1 MAYASFGQGIL
12 SVLDR
17 ASSMQ
22 KNADTNAYRKGVLD
36 NQNAENKRKQDLHP
50 GELKKQQWDIQ
61 TSRITAED
69 AQDKQYET
77 QKAASYVNNWASLEA
92 MGDFVTD
99 GTNGKT
105 FDFDVDGILN
115 GGKQQVIQI
124 FNADYKYNIGKGT
137 GGELIA
143 NEITDFQ
150 YVDDLNRP
158 TTLAEATGVVFTN
171 KRVDGSSEGPVTVG
185 TTADNADP
193 VERMDMET
201 FRKITTN
208 ALSDS
213 YAIGRFNRNTQFETM
228 TDLENAM
235 VRAAVQEEAQ
245 QKMNVGADPSK
256 YRQFQVQVKAADTNE
271 LDQIAEFLGMDAQTI
286 RNAATK
292 KAKSLQ
298 DTPEDT
304 AVQAEPDA
312 ALVSELD
319 SLRSTDDNGKVTFS
333 DPKRAQQILND
344 LKKQGADPEVKKLV
358 NSEGRKQQTDKAQS
372 FTEIAGEQAEAAL
385 QWAKENPVDAAL
397 MVGSG
402 LLLLNPAG
410 LAVRGGAAVLRGA
423 PKALEWIAKKALTR
437 KKPTPSAPSTP
448 KGGAVKQS
456 REEIIATQNKNRAE
470 AVFGKQPDKPVKP
483 PGRYNDLEISPT
495 KAGVISAGALA
506 YRQTAD
512 EAEQQAP
519 SEAEVETG
527 IAPTFRFNSDD
538 ALREAIMNEA
548 SDPDSEVTK
557 QFLQARGVNAS
568 NFNTEVRK
576 LPTEEQ
582 YRAIFAVA
590 KNANIPIKEQ
600 LELVNKLSNQF
611 VTGSQDV
618 NFDQMQGTAIAAQ
631 NADTSGRAEDRQE
644 RERVDGNNKDARTAA
659 EKRKDAMNKSQT
671 SLKDIR
677 DFYTNPE
684 GGYTLDNQQIALN
697 ATSLLWGQAANATSE
712 GEYRAYQNAA
722 MEAIMIDMQAVNEQG
737 GAPFFNFGDRWDD
750 FFNKNAKMRA
760 GVVPAQR
767 LLRAEIKD
775 GKVTGIY
782 FRDPATTSKR
792 LDFGGSIS
800 NLRRRYDAGIV
811 EQIVNLAYK
820 NTADEQQLQ
829 SEKNKGK

>member
-1 MAYASFGQGIL
+1 
-12 SVLDR
+12 
-17 ASSMQ
+17 MQ
-22 KNADTNAYRKGVLD
+22 KNADYNSYREGSLKL
-36 NQNAENKRKQDLHP
+36 AEEENKRQQELHA
-50 GELKKQQWDIQ
+50 GKLKKQQLDIQ
-61 TSRITAED
+61 TAEITNQD
-69 AQDKQYET
+69 SQDKQYES
-77 QKAASYVNNWASLEA
+77 QKAASYVTAWGRLEG

-105 FDFDVDGILN
+105 FDFNIDGILDD
-115 GGKQQVIQI
+115 GKQQVIQI

-158 TTLAEATGVVFTN
+158 TTRAEATGVVFTN

-193 VERMDMET
+193 IERMDMET

-208 ALSDS
+208 AMSDS
-213 YAIGRFNRNTQFETM
+213 YAIGRFNRNTQYEDM

-235 VRAAVQEEAQ
+235 VRVAVQEEAQ

-271 LDQIAEFLGMDAQTI
+271 LDQIAEFLKLDAQAI
-286 RNAATK
+286 RNAATE

-298 DTPEDT
+298 DTPKDT

-333 DPKRAQQILND
+333 DPKRAQKILND

-358 NSEGRKQQTDKAQS
+358 NSEGRKQQTDKAEG
-372 FTEIAGEQAEAAL
+372 FVEVAGEKAEAAL

-402 LLLLNPAG
+402 LLLLNPTG

-437 KKPTPSAPSTP
+437 KKPAPSAP
-448 KGGAVKQS
+448 KGGAAKQS
-456 REEIIATQNKNRAE
+456 REQVIATQNQRRADEAFQRRDYSDYDTRWVNRTS
-470 AVFGKQPDKPVKP
+470 KPEVRTSSP
-483 PGRYNDLEISPT
+483 LPGGGAAPRGRYDDLEISPT

-557 QFLQARGVNAS
+557 QFLQSRGINAS

-590 KNANIPIKEQ
+590 KNANLEVKEQ
-600 LELVNKLSNQF
+600 LALVEKMSNQF

-618 NFDQMQGTAIAAQ
+618 NFDQMQKTAISAENAYINAQ
-631 NADTSGRAEDRQE
+631 AEVRQQE
-644 RERVDGNNKDARTAA
+644 EFEFEQSKDARPDRATLDSVVDDL
-659 EKRKDAMNKSQT
+659 EK
-671 SLKDIR
+671 IR
-677 DFYTNPE
+677 NLYTDPD
-684 GGYTLDNQQIALN
+684 GGYTLDKRQDAI
-697 ATSLLWGQAANATSE
+697 
-712 GEYRAYQNAA
+712 NAA
-722 MEAIMIDMQAVNEQG
+722 STLFAKGRNAPNRRERLAYEHAGLEAVLTDMMVGKEQG
-737 GAPFFNFGDRWDD
+737 SASFFNFGDRWEDW
-750 FFNKNAKMRA
+750 FNKNAKVRA
-760 GVVPAQR
+760 GVNPAARQ
-767 LLRAEIKD
+767 LRAEVKD

-800 NLRRRYDAGIV
+800 NLRRSYSSEIV
-811 EQIVNLAYK
+811 ESIINIAAQ
-820 NTADEQQLQ
+820 NTAIEQRVQA
-829 SEKNKGK
+829 EKNKGK

>member
-22 KNADTNAYRKGVLD
+22 KNADNNSYRQGMLKL
-36 NQNAENKRKQDLHP
+36 AEDENDRQEALHL
-50 GELKKQQWDIQ
+50 GELKKQQLDIQ
-61 TSRITAED
+61 TAEITNQD
-69 AQDKQYET
+69 SQDKQYEN
-77 QKAASYVNNWASLEA
+77 QKAASYVTAWGRIEG

-99 GTNGKT
+99 GTEGRT
-105 FDFDVDGILN
+105 FDFNIDGILDD
-115 GGKQQVIQI
+115 GKQQVIQI

-158 TTLAEATGVVFTN
+158 TTRAEATGVVFTN

-193 VERMDMET
+193 IERMDMET

-213 YAIGRFNRNTQFETM
+213 YAVGRFNRNTQYEDM

-235 VRAAVQEEAQ
+235 VRAAVQETAH
-245 QKMNVGADPSK
+245 QKMDVGADPSK

-271 LDQIAEFLGMDAQTI
+271 LDEIAEFLGMDSQGI
-286 RNAATK
+286 RNAATE

-298 DTPEDT
+298 DTPKDT

-333 DPKRAQQILND
+333 DPKRAQKILND

-358 NSEGRKQQTDKAQS
+358 NSEGRKQQTDKAEG
-372 FTEIAGEQAEAAL
+372 FVEVAGEKAEAAL
-385 QWAKENPVDAAL
+385 QWAKENPVDLAL
-397 MVGSG
+397 LVGSG
-402 LLLLNPAG
+402 LLLFTPGG
-410 LAVRGGAAVLRGA
+410 LVATGGRAVLRGA

-437 KKPTPSAPSTP
+437 KKPTPSAP
-448 KGGAVKQS
+448 KGGAAKQS
-456 REEIIATQNKNRAE
+456 REEIIATQNKRRAE
-470 AVFGKQPDKPVKP
+470 EVFGKQPEKPAKP
-483 PGRYNDLEISPT
+483 PGRYDDLEISPT
-495 KAGVISAGALA
+495 KVGAISAGAFA

-557 QFLQARGVNAS
+557 QFLQSRGINAR

-618 NFDQMQGTAIAAQ
+618 NFDQMQDTAIAAE
-631 NADTSGRAEDRQE
+631 NAYINAQAEVRQQEEFEFNKFKDQRPDRVTLDSVADDLE
-644 RERVDGNNKDARTAA
+644 N
-659 EKRKDAMNKSQT
+659 
-671 SLKDIR
+671 IR
-677 DFYTNPE
+677 NLYTNPG
-684 GGYTLDNQQIALN
+684 GGYTLDKRQDAI
-697 ATSLLWGQAANATSE
+697 
-712 GEYRAYQNAA
+712 NAA
-722 MEAIMIDMQAVNEQG
+722 STLFAKGRNAPNQRERLAYEHAGLEAVLTDMMVGKEQG
-737 GAPFFNFGDRWDD
+737 SASFFNFGDRWEDW
-750 FFNKNAKMRA
+750 FNKNAKVRA
-760 GVVPAQR
+760 GVNPAARQ
-767 LLRAEIKD
+767 LRAEVKD

-800 NLRRRYDAGIV
+800 NLRRSYSSEIV
-811 EQIVNLAYK
+811 ESIINIAAQ
-820 NTADEQQLQ
+820 NTAIEQRVQA
-829 SEKNKGK
+829 EKNKGK

>member
-22 KNADTNAYRKGVLD
+22 KNADYNSYREGSLKL
-36 NQNAENKRKQDLHP
+36 AEEENKRQQELHA
-50 GELKKQQWDIQ
+50 GKLKKQQLDIQ
-61 TSRITAED
+61 TAEITNQGS
-69 AQDKQYET
+69 QDKQYET
-77 QKAASYVNNWASLEA
+77 QKAASYVTAWGRIEG

-99 GTNGKT
+99 GTEGRT
-105 FDFDVDGILN
+105 FDFNIDGILDD
-115 GGKQQVIQI
+115 GKQQVIQI

-158 TTLAEATGVVFTN
+158 TTRAEATGVVFTN

-193 VERMDMET
+193 IERMDMET

-213 YAIGRFNRNTQFETM
+213 YAVGRFNLNTQYEDM

-235 VRAAVQEEAQ
+235 VRAAVQETAH
-245 QKMNVGADPSK
+245 QKMDVGADPSK

-271 LDQIAEFLGMDAQTI
+271 LDEIAEFLGMDSQGI
-286 RNAATK
+286 RNAATE

-298 DTPEDT
+298 DTPKDT

-333 DPKRAQQILND
+333 DPKRAQKILND

-358 NSEGRKQQTDKAQS
+358 NSEGRKQQTDKAEG
-372 FTEIAGEQAEAAL
+372 FVEVAGEKAEAAL

-437 KKPTPSAPSTP
+437 KKPTPSATSAP
-448 KGGAVKQS
+448 KGGAAKQS
-456 REEIIATQNKNRAE
+456 REEVIATQNKRRAE
-470 AVFGKQPDKPVKP
+470 EVFGKQPEKPAKP
-483 PGRYNDLEISPT
+483 PGRYDDLEISPT
-495 KAGVISAGALA
+495 KVGAISAGAFA

-557 QFLQARGVNAS
+557 QFLQSRGINAR

-618 NFDQMQGTAIAAQ
+618 NFDQMQKTAISAENAYINAQ
-631 NADTSGRAEDRQE
+631 AEVRQQEEFEFNKFKDQRPDRATLDSVAGDLE
-644 RERVDGNNKDARTAA
+644 N
-659 EKRKDAMNKSQT
+659 
-671 SLKDIR
+671 IR
-677 DFYTNPE
+677 NLYTNPD
-684 GGYTLDNQQIALN
+684 GGYTLDKQQDAI
-697 ATSLLWGQAANATSE
+697 
-712 GEYRAYQNAA
+712 NAA
-722 MEAIMIDMQAVNEQG
+722 STLFAKGRNAPNQRERLAYEHAGLEAVLTDIMVGKEQG
-737 GAPFFNFGDRWDD
+737 SASFFNFGDRWEDW
-750 FFNKNAKMRA
+750 FNKNAKVRA
-760 GVVPAQR
+760 GVNPAARQ
-767 LLRAEIKD
+767 LRAEVKD

-800 NLRRRYDAGIV
+800 NLRRSYSSEIV
-811 EQIVNLAYK
+811 ESIINIAAQ
-820 NTADEQQLQ
+820 NTAIEQRVQA
-829 SEKNKGK
+829 EKNKGK

>member
-1 MAYASFGQGIL
+1 MAYADFGSGFL
-12 SVLDR
+12 SVLDK

-22 KNADTNAYRKGVLD
+22 KNADYDSYRKGSLKL
-36 NQNAENKRKQDLHP
+36 AEEENKRQQELQAGKLEKQ
-50 GELKKQQWDIQ
+50 KYDIQ
-61 TSRITAED
+61 TSKITAED
-69 AQDKQYET
+69 AQGKHYEN
-77 QKAASYVNNWASLEA
+77 QKAASYVGAWGRLES
-92 MGDFVTD
+92 MNDFVTD

-105 FDFDVDGILN
+105 FDFDIDGILDD
-115 GGKQQVIQI
+115 GKQQVIQI

-158 TTLAEATGVVFTN
+158 TTRAEATGVVFTN

-193 VERMDMET
+193 IERMDMET

-213 YAIGRFNRNTQFETM
+213 YAIGRFNVNTQYEKM

-271 LDQIAEFLGMDAQTI
+271 LDQLAGFLKLDAQAI
-286 RNAATK
+286 RNAATE

-298 DTPEDT
+298 DTPKDT
-304 AVQAEPDA
+304 AVQTEPDA

-333 DPKRAQQILND
+333 DPKRAQKILND

-372 FTEIAGEQAEAAL
+372 YTEIAGEQAEAAL

-437 KKPTPSAPSTP
+437 KKPTPSAP

-456 REEIIATQNKNRAE
+456 REEIIATQNKRRAE
-470 AVFGKQPDKPVKP
+470 EVFGKQPEKPAKP
-483 PGRYNDLEISPT
+483 PGRYDDLEISPT

-538 ALREAIMNEA
+538 ALRDAIMNEA

-557 QFLQARGVNAS
+557 QFLQSRGINAS

-590 KNANIPIKEQ
+590 KNANLDVKEQ
-600 LELVNKLSNQF
+600 LALVEKMSNQF

-618 NFDQMQGTAIAAQ
+618 NFDQMQSTAISAE
-631 NADTSGRAEDRQE
+631 NSYTSRLSEIRQQSE
-644 RERVDGNNKDARTAA
+644 FEFEKFKDARPDRSTLDSVADDL
-659 EKRKDAMNKSQT
+659 ETIRNKYS
-671 SLKDIR
+671 DP
-677 DFYTNPE
+677 D
-684 GGYTLDNQQIALN
+684 GGYTLDKRQDALN
-697 ATSLLWGQAANATSE
+697 AASTLFAKGRNAPNQRE
-712 GEYRAYQNAA
+712 RLAYEHAGL
-722 MEAIMIDMQAVNEQG
+722 EAVLTDMMVANEQG
-737 GAPFFNFGDRWDD
+737 SASFFNFDDRWEDW
-750 FFNKNAKMRA
+750 FNKNAKVRA
-760 GVVPAQR
+760 GVNPAARQ
-767 LLRAEIKD
+767 LRAEVKD

-800 NLRRRYDAGIV
+800 NLRRSYSSEIV
-811 EQIVNLAYK
+811 ESIINIAAQ
-820 NTADEQQLQ
+820 NTAIEQRVQA
-829 SEKNKGK
+829 EKNKGK

>member
-22 KNADTNAYRKGVLD
+22 KNADNNSYRQGMLKLAEDENARQEELQAGK
-36 NQNAENKRKQDLHP
+36 
-50 GELKKQQWDIQ
+50 LKKQQSDIQ
-61 TSRITAED
+61 TSRITAEN
-69 AQDKQYET
+69 AQYEQYET
-77 QKAASYVNNWASLEA
+77 QKAASYVNSWARLES
-92 MGDFVTD
+92 MGDYVED
-99 GTNGKT
+99 GTNGNT
-105 FDFDVDGILN
+105 FDFNIDGILDD
-115 GGKQQVIQI
+115 GKQQVIQI

-158 TTLAEATGVVFTN
+158 TTRAEATGVVFTN

-193 VERMDMET
+193 IERMDMET

-213 YAIGRFNRNTQFETM
+213 YAVGRFNLNTQYEDM

-235 VRAAVQEEAQ
+235 VRAAVQETAH
-245 QKMNVGADPSK
+245 QKMDVGADPSK

-271 LDQIAEFLGMDAQTI
+271 LDEIAEFLGMDSQGI
-286 RNAATK
+286 RNAATE

-298 DTPEDT
+298 DTPKDT

-333 DPKRAQQILND
+333 DPKRAQKILND

-358 NSEGRKQQTDKAQS
+358 NSEGRKQQTDKAEG
-372 FTEIAGEQAEAAL
+372 FVEVAGEKAEAAL

-437 KKPTPSAPSTP
+437 KKPTPSAP
-448 KGGAVKQS
+448 KGGAAKQS
-456 REEIIATQNKNRAE
+456 REEIIATQNKRRAE
-470 AVFGKQPDKPVKP
+470 EVFGKQPEKPAKP
-483 PGRYNDLEISPT
+483 PGRFDGLELSPT

-506 YRQTAD
+506 YRQTAED
-512 EAEQQAP
+512 AEQRAP

-557 QFLQARGVNAS
+557 QFLQSRGINAR

-618 NFDQMQGTAIAAQ
+618 NFDQMQKTAISAENAYINAQ
-631 NADTSGRAEDRQE
+631 AEVRQQEEFEFNKFKDQRPDRATLDSVADDLE
-644 RERVDGNNKDARTAA
+644 N
-659 EKRKDAMNKSQT
+659 
-671 SLKDIR
+671 IR
-677 DFYTNPE
+677 NLYTNPD
-684 GGYTLDNQQIALN
+684 GGYTLDKQQDAI
-697 ATSLLWGQAANATSE
+697 
-712 GEYRAYQNAA
+712 NAA
-722 MEAIMIDMQAVNEQG
+722 STLFAKGRNAPNQRERLAYEHAGLEAVLTDMMVGKEQG
-737 GAPFFNFGDRWDD
+737 SASFFNFGDRWEDW
-750 FFNKNAKMRA
+750 FNKNAKVRA
-760 GVVPAQR
+760 GVNPAARQ
-767 LLRAEIKD
+767 LRAEVKD

-800 NLRRRYDAGIV
+800 NLRRSYSSEIV
-811 EQIVNLAYK
+811 ESIINIAAQ
-820 NTADEQQLQ
+820 NTAIEQRVQA
-829 SEKNKGK
+829 EKNKGK

>member
-36 NQNAENKRKQDLHP
+36 NQNAENKRKQELHP
-50 GELKKQQWDIQ
+50 GELKKQESDILK
-61 TSRITAED
+61 SRTEAEA
-69 AQDKQYET
+69 AQDKQYES
-77 QKAASYVNNWASLEA
+77 QKAASYVGAWGRLES
-92 MGDFVTD
+92 MDDYVTD

-201 FRKITTN
+201 FRKITAN

-235 VRAAVQEEAQ
+235 VRSAVQEEAQ
-245 QKMNVGADPSK
+245 QKMDVGADPSK

-470 AVFGKQPDKPVKP
+470 AVFGKQPEKPVKP

-618 NFDQMQGTAIAAQ
+618 NFDQMESTAISAE
-631 NADTSGRAEDRQE
+631 NAYTSRRAEIRQQSE
-644 RERVDGNNKDARTAA
+644 FEFEKFKDARPDRATLDSVVDDL
-659 EKRKDAMNKSQT
+659 ET
-671 SLKDIR
+671 IR
-677 DFYTNPE
+677 NLYTNPD
-684 GGYTLDNQQIALN
+684 GGYTLDKRQDAI
-697 ATSLLWGQAANATSE
+697 
-712 GEYRAYQNAA
+712 NAA
-722 MEAIMIDMQAVNEQG
+722 STLFAKGRNAPNQRERLAYEHAGLEAVLTDMMVANEQG
-737 GAPFFNFGDRWDD
+737 SASFFNFGDRWEDW
-750 FFNKNAKMRA
+750 FNKNAKVRA
-760 GVVPAQR
+760 GVNPAARQ
-767 LLRAEIKD
+767 LRAEVKD

-800 NLRRRYDAGIV
+800 NLRRSYSSEIV
-811 EQIVNLAYK
+811 ESIINIAAQ
-820 NTADEQQLQ
+820 NTAIEQRVQA
-829 SEKNKGK
+829 EKNKGK

>member
-1 MAYASFGQGIL
+1 MAYADFGSGFL

-17 ASSMQ
+17 ASKMQ
-22 KNADTNAYRKGVLD
+22 KNSDYNDYRQGMLELSKKED
-36 NQNAENKRKQDLHP
+36 KRAEELHA
-50 GELKKQQWDIQ
+50 GALKKQQLDIQ
-61 TSRITAED
+61 ASEITNQT

-77 QKAASYVNNWASLEA
+77 QKAASYVTSWGRLESL
-92 MGDFVTD
+92 GDYVTNGTD
-99 GTNGKT
+99 GRT
-105 FDFDVDGILN
+105 FDFNVDGILN
-115 GGKQQVIQI
+115 DGKQQVIQI
-124 FNADYKYNIGKGT
+124 FNADYKYNIGKGS

-150 YVDDLNRP
+150 YVDDQNRP
-158 TTLAEATGVVFTN
+158 TTLAEATGVVFIN

-193 VERMDMET
+193 IERMDMET

-213 YAIGRFNRNTQFETM
+213 YAIGRLNSNTQYEKL
-228 TDLENAM
+228 TDVEDAM
-235 VRAAVQEEAQ
+235 VRVAAQETAQ
-245 QKMNVGADPSK
+245 QKMDVGADPRL
-256 YRQFQVQVKAADTNE
+256 YRQFQVQIKAADSNE
-271 LDQIAEFLGMDAQTI
+271 LDQIAEFLGMDAQGI
-286 RNAATK
+286 RDAAAE

-298 DTPEDT
+298 DTPKDT
-304 AVQAEPDA
+304 VVQAEPDA

-319 SLRSTDDNGKVTFS
+319 SLRSTDENGKVTFS
-333 DPKRAQQILND
+333 DPKRAQKILND

-372 FTEIAGEQAEAAL
+372 YTEIAGEKAEAAF

-410 LAVRGGAAVLRGA
+410 LVVRGGASVLRGA
-423 PKALEWIAKKALTR
+423 PKALEWIMKKAITR
-437 KKPTPSAPSTP
+437 KKPTPSTP
-448 KGGAVKQS
+448 RGAAAKQS
-456 REEIIATQNKNRAE
+456 REEIIATQNKRRAE
-470 AVFGKQPDKPVKP
+470 EVFGKQPEKP
-483 PGRYNDLEISPT
+483 PGRYDGLEISKT
-495 KAGVISAGALA
+495 KVGTIGAGVTA
-506 YRQTAD
+506 YRLSDD
-512 EAEQQAP
+512 EEAQQGP

-527 IAPTFRFNSDD
+527 VAPTFRFNSDD

-548 SDPDSEVTK
+548 SDPDSEITK
-557 QFLQARGVNAS
+557 QFLQSKGIGAN
-568 NFNTEVRK
+568 NFSQIRR

-600 LELVNKLSNQF
+600 LELVNKLTNQF

-618 NFDQMQGTAIAAQ
+618 NFDQMQDTSIAAQ
-631 NADTSGRAEDRQE
+631 NADTNERAEDRQE
-644 RERVDGNNKDARTAA
+644 RERVDGNLKDNRTAA
-659 EKRKDAMNKSQT
+659 NKLRDVKNESQI
-671 SLKDIR
+671 SLRDIR
-677 DFYTNPE
+677 DLYTNPE
-684 GGYTLDNQQIALN
+684 GGYTLDNQQKALN
-697 ATSLLWGQAANATSE
+697 ATSLLWGKAANATSE
-712 GEYRAYQNAA
+712 SERRAYQNAA
-722 MEAIMIDMQAVNEQG
+722 MEAIMTDMQAVNEQS
-737 GAPFFNFGDRWDD
+737 GASFFNFGDRWDD

-775 GKVTGIY
+775 GEVVGVY

-820 NTADEQQLQ
+820 NTANEQQLQ
-829 SEKNKGK
+829 AEQNKGK

>member
-1 MAYASFGQGIL
+1 MAYADFGSGFL
-12 SVLDR
+12 SVLDK

-22 KNADTNAYRKGVLD
+22 KNADYNSYRKGSLKL
-36 NQNAENKRKQDLHP
+36 AEEENKRQQELQAGKLEKQKL
-50 GELKKQQWDIQ
+50 DIQ

-69 AQDKQYET
+69 AQDKQYEN
-77 QKAASYVNNWASLEA
+77 QKASSYVGAWADLES
-92 MGDFVTD
+92 MNDFVTD
-99 GTNGKT
+99 GTEGKT
-105 FDFDVDGILN
+105 FDFDIDGILDD
-115 GGKQQVIQI
+115 GKQQVIQI

-158 TTLAEATGVVFTN
+158 TTRADATGVVFTN

-193 VERMDMET
+193 IERMDMET

-213 YAIGRFNRNTQFETM
+213 YAIGRFNVNTQYEKM

-235 VRAAVQEEAQ
+235 VRVAVQEEAQ

-271 LDQIAEFLGMDAQTI
+271 LDQLAGFLKLDAQAI
-286 RNAATK
+286 RNAATE

-298 DTPEDT
+298 DTPKDT
-304 AVQAEPDA
+304 AVQTEPDA

-437 KKPTPSAPSTP
+437 KKSTPSAPSTP

-456 REEIIATQNKNRAE
+456 REEIIATQNKRRAE
-470 AVFGKQPDKPVKP
+470 EVFGKPPEKPAKP
-483 PGRYNDLEISPT
+483 PGRYDDLEISPT

-538 ALREAIMNEA
+538 ALRDAIMNEA

-557 QFLQARGVNAS
+557 QFLQSRGINAS

-618 NFDQMQGTAIAAQ
+618 NFDQMQDTAIAAQ
-631 NADTSGRAEDRQE
+631 NAYTSERAEDRQE
-644 RERVDGNNKDARTAA
+644 RQRVDGNIKDNRTAA
-659 EKRKDAMNKSQT
+659 DKRKDAMNESQT

-684 GGYTLDNQQIALN
+684 GGYTLDNQQKALN
-697 ATSLLWGQAANATSE
+697 ATSLLWGKAANATSE

-722 MEAIMIDMQAVNEQG
+722 MEAIMTDMQAVNEQG
-737 GAPFFNFGDRWDD
+737 GADFFNFGDRWDD

>member
-22 KNADTNAYRKGVLD
+22 KNADNNSYRQGMLKLAEDENARQEELQAGK
-36 NQNAENKRKQDLHP
+36 
-50 GELKKQQWDIQ
+50 LKKQQLDIQ
-61 TSRITAED
+61 TAEITNQD
-69 AQDKQYET
+69 SQDKQYET
-77 QKAASYVNNWASLEA
+77 QKAASYVNNWARLES
-92 MGDFVTD
+92 MGDYVED
-99 GTNGKT
+99 GTNGNT
-105 FDFDVDGILN
+105 FDFNIDGILDD
-115 GGKQQVIQI
+115 GKQQVIQI

-158 TTLAEATGVVFTN
+158 TTRAEATGVVFTN

-193 VERMDMET
+193 IERMDMET

-213 YAIGRFNRNTQFETM
+213 YAVGRFNLNTQYEDM

-235 VRAAVQEEAQ
+235 VRAAVQETAH
-245 QKMNVGADPSK
+245 QKMDVGADPSK

-271 LDQIAEFLGMDAQTI
+271 LDEIAEFLGMDSQGI
-286 RNAATK
+286 RNAATE

-298 DTPEDT
+298 DTPKDT

-333 DPKRAQQILND
+333 DPKRAQKILND

-358 NSEGRKQQTDKAQS
+358 NSEGRKQQTDKAEG
-372 FTEIAGEQAEAAL
+372 FVEVAGEKAEAAL

-437 KKPTPSAPSTP
+437 KKPTPSAP
-448 KGGAVKQS
+448 KGGAAKQS
-456 REEIIATQNKNRAE
+456 REEIIATQNKRRAE
-470 AVFGKQPDKPVKP
+470 EVFGKQPEKPAKP
-483 PGRYNDLEISPT
+483 PGRFDGLELSPT

-506 YRQTAD
+506 YRQTAED
-512 EAEQQAP
+512 AEQRAP

-557 QFLQARGVNAS
+557 QFLQSRGINAR

-618 NFDQMQGTAIAAQ
+618 NFDQMQKTAISAENAYINAQ
-631 NADTSGRAEDRQE
+631 AEVRQQEEFEFNKFKDQRPDRATLDSVADDLE
-644 RERVDGNNKDARTAA
+644 N
-659 EKRKDAMNKSQT
+659 
-671 SLKDIR
+671 IR
-677 DFYTNPE
+677 NLYTNPD
-684 GGYTLDNQQIALN
+684 GGYTLDKQQDAI
-697 ATSLLWGQAANATSE
+697 
-712 GEYRAYQNAA
+712 NAA
-722 MEAIMIDMQAVNEQG
+722 STLFAKGRNAPNQRERLAYEHAGLEAVLTDMMVGKEQG
-737 GAPFFNFGDRWDD
+737 SASFFNFGDRWEDW
-750 FFNKNAKMRA
+750 FNKNAKVRA
-760 GVVPAQR
+760 GVNPAARQ
-767 LLRAEIKD
+767 LRAEVKD

-800 NLRRRYDAGIV
+800 NLRRSYGSEIV
-811 EQIVNLAYK
+811 ESIINIAAQ
-820 NTADEQQLQ
+820 NTAIEQRVQA
-829 SEKNKGK
+829 EKNKGK

>member
-22 KNADTNAYRKGVLD
+22 KNADNNSYRQGMLKLAEDENARQEELQAGK
-36 NQNAENKRKQDLHP
+36 
-50 GELKKQQWDIQ
+50 LKKQQLDIQ
-61 TSRITAED
+61 TAEITNQD
-69 AQDKQYET
+69 SQDKQYET
-77 QKAASYVNNWASLEA
+77 QKAASYVNSWARLES
-92 MGDFVTD
+92 MGDYVED
-99 GTNGKT
+99 GTNGNT
-105 FDFDVDGILN
+105 FDFNIDGILDD
-115 GGKQQVIQI
+115 GKQQVIQI

-158 TTLAEATGVVFTN
+158 TTRAEATGVVFTN

-193 VERMDMET
+193 IERMDMET

-213 YAIGRFNRNTQFETM
+213 YAVGRFNLNTQYEDM

-235 VRAAVQEEAQ
+235 VRAAVQETAH
-245 QKMNVGADPSK
+245 QKMDVGADPSK

-271 LDQIAEFLGMDAQTI
+271 LDEIAEFLGMDSQGI
-286 RNAATK
+286 RNAATE

-298 DTPEDT
+298 DTPKDT

-333 DPKRAQQILND
+333 DPKRAQKILND

-358 NSEGRKQQTDKAQS
+358 NSEGRKQQTDKAEG
-372 FTEIAGEQAEAAL
+372 FVEVAGEKAEAAL

-437 KKPTPSAPSTP
+437 KKPTPSAP
-448 KGGAVKQS
+448 KGGAAKQS
-456 REEIIATQNKNRAE
+456 REEIIATQNKRRAE
-470 AVFGKQPDKPVKP
+470 EVFGKQPEKPAKP
-483 PGRYNDLEISPT
+483 PGRFDGLELSPT

-506 YRQTAD
+506 YRQTAED
-512 EAEQQAP
+512 AEQRAP

-557 QFLQARGVNAS
+557 QFLQSRGINAR

-618 NFDQMQGTAIAAQ
+618 NFDQMQKTAISAENAYINAQ
-631 NADTSGRAEDRQE
+631 AEVRQQEEFEFNKFKDQRPDRATLDSVADDLE
-644 RERVDGNNKDARTAA
+644 N
-659 EKRKDAMNKSQT
+659 
-671 SLKDIR
+671 IR
-677 DFYTNPE
+677 NLYTNPD
-684 GGYTLDNQQIALN
+684 GGYTLDKQQDAI
-697 ATSLLWGQAANATSE
+697 
-712 GEYRAYQNAA
+712 NAA
-722 MEAIMIDMQAVNEQG
+722 STLFAKGRNAPNQRERLAYEHAGLEAVLTDMMVGKEQG
-737 GAPFFNFGDRWDD
+737 SASFFNFGDRWEDW
-750 FFNKNAKMRA
+750 FNKNAKVRA
-760 GVVPAQR
+760 GVNPAARQ
-767 LLRAEIKD
+767 LRAEVKD

-800 NLRRRYDAGIV
+800 NLRRSYGSEIV
-811 EQIVNLAYK
+811 ESIINIAAQ
-820 NTADEQQLQ
+820 NTAIEQRVQ

>member
-22 KNADTNAYRKGVLD
+22 KNADYNSYRQGSLKLAEDENARQEELQAGK
-36 NQNAENKRKQDLHP
+36 
-50 GELKKQQWDIQ
+50 LKKQQLDIQ
-61 TSRITAED
+61 TAEITNQD
-69 AQDKQYET
+69 SQDKQYET
-77 QKAASYVNNWASLEA
+77 QKAASYVNNWARLES
-92 MGDFVTD
+92 MGDYVED
-99 GTNGKT
+99 GTNGNT
-105 FDFDVDGILN
+105 FDFNIDGILDD
-115 GGKQQVIQI
+115 GKQQVIQI

-158 TTLAEATGVVFTN
+158 TTRAEATGVVFTN

-193 VERMDMET
+193 IERMDMET

-213 YAIGRFNRNTQFETM
+213 YAVGRFNRNTQYEDM

-235 VRAAVQEEAQ
+235 VRAAVQETAH
-245 QKMNVGADPSK
+245 QKMDVGADPSK

-271 LDQIAEFLGMDAQTI
+271 LDEIAEFLGMDSQGI
-286 RNAATK
+286 RNAATE

-298 DTPEDT
+298 DTPKDT

-333 DPKRAQQILND
+333 DPKRAQKILND

-358 NSEGRKQQTDKAQS
+358 NSEGRKQQTDKA
-372 FTEIAGEQAEAAL
+372 EGLVEVAGEKAEAAL

-410 LAVRGGAAVLRGA
+410 LVVRGGVAVLRGA

-437 KKPTPSAPSTP
+437 KKPTPSAP
-448 KGGAVKQS
+448 KGGAAKQS
-456 REEIIATQNKNRAE
+456 REEIIATQNKRRAE
-470 AVFGKQPDKPVKP
+470 EVFGKQPEKPAKT
-483 PGRYNDLEISPT
+483 PGRFDGLELSPT

-506 YRQTAD
+506 YRQTAED
-512 EAEQQAP
+512 AEQQAP

-557 QFLQARGVNAS
+557 QFLQSRGINAR

-618 NFDQMQGTAIAAQ
+618 NFDQMQDTAIAAQ
-631 NADTSGRAEDRQE
+631 NAYTNERAEDRQE
-644 RERVDGNNKDARTAA
+644 RERVDGNIKDNRTAA
-659 EKRKDAMNKSQT
+659 DKRKDAMNESQT

-684 GGYTLDNQQIALN
+684 GGYTLDNQQRALN
-697 ATSLLWGQAANATSE
+697 ATSLLWGKAANATSE

-722 MEAIMIDMQAVNEQG
+722 MEAIMTDMQAVNEQG

-829 SEKNKGK
+829 AEKNKGK

>member
-36 NQNAENKRKQDLHP
+36 NQNAENKRKQELHP
-50 GELKKQQWDIQ
+50 GALEKQQLDIQ

-69 AQDKQYET
+69 AQDKQYEG
-77 QKAASYVNNWASLEA
+77 QKAASYVTAWGRLES
-92 MGDFVTD
+92 MDDYVTD

-105 FDFDVDGILN
+105 FDFNVDGILN
-115 GGKQQVIQI
+115 DGKQQVIQI

>member
-22 KNADTNAYRKGVLD
+22 KNADYNSYREGSLKL
-36 NQNAENKRKQDLHP
+36 AEEENKRQQELQAGK
-50 GELKKQQWDIQ
+50 LKKQQLDIQ
-61 TSRITAED
+61 TAEITNQGS
-69 AQDKQYET
+69 QDKQYES
-77 QKAASYVNNWASLEA
+77 QKAASYVTAWGRIEG

-99 GTNGKT
+99 GTEGRT
-105 FDFDVDGILN
+105 FDFNIDGILDD
-115 GGKQQVIQI
+115 GKQQVIQI

-158 TTLAEATGVVFTN
+158 TTRAEATGVVFTN

-193 VERMDMET
+193 IERMDMET

-213 YAIGRFNRNTQFETM
+213 YAVGRFNLNTQYEDM

-235 VRAAVQEEAQ
+235 VRAAVQETAH
-245 QKMNVGADPSK
+245 QKMDVGADPSK

-271 LDQIAEFLGMDAQTI
+271 LDEIAEFLGMDSQGI
-286 RNAATK
+286 RNAATE

-298 DTPEDT
+298 DTPKDT

-333 DPKRAQQILND
+333 DPKRAQKILND

-358 NSEGRKQQTDKAQS
+358 NSEGRKQQTDKAEG
-372 FTEIAGEQAEAAL
+372 FVEVAGEKAEAAL

-437 KKPTPSAPSTP
+437 KKPTPSAP
-448 KGGAVKQS
+448 KGGAAKQS
-456 REEIIATQNKNRAE
+456 REEIIATQNKRRAE
-470 AVFGKQPDKPVKP
+470 EVFGKQPEKPAKP
-483 PGRYNDLEISPT
+483 PGRFDGLELSPT

-506 YRQTAD
+506 YRQTAED
-512 EAEQQAP
+512 AEQQAP

-557 QFLQARGVNAS
+557 QFLQSRGINAR

-618 NFDQMQGTAIAAQ
+618 NFDQMQKTAISAENAYINAQ
-631 NADTSGRAEDRQE
+631 AEVRQQEEFEFNKFKDQRPDRVTLDSVADDLE
-644 RERVDGNNKDARTAA
+644 N
-659 EKRKDAMNKSQT
+659 
-671 SLKDIR
+671 IR
-677 DFYTNPE
+677 NLYTNPD
-684 GGYTLDNQQIALN
+684 GGYTLDKRQDAI
-697 ATSLLWGQAANATSE
+697 
-712 GEYRAYQNAA
+712 NAA
-722 MEAIMIDMQAVNEQG
+722 STLFAKGRNAPNQRERLAYEHAGLEAVLTDMMVGKEQG
-737 GAPFFNFGDRWDD
+737 SASFFNFGDRWEDW
-750 FFNKNAKMRA
+750 FNKNAKVRA
-760 GVVPAQR
+760 GVNPAARQ
-767 LLRAEIKD
+767 LRAEVKD

-800 NLRRRYDAGIV
+800 NLRRSYSSEIV
-811 EQIVNLAYK
+811 ESIINIAAQ
-820 NTADEQQLQ
+820 NTAIEQRVQA
-829 SEKNKGK
+829 EKNKGK

>member
-1 MAYASFGQGIL
+1 
-12 SVLDR
+12 
-17 ASSMQ
+17 
-22 KNADTNAYRKGVLD
+22 
-36 NQNAENKRKQDLHP
+36 
-50 GELKKQQWDIQ
+50 
-61 TSRITAED
+61 
-69 AQDKQYET
+69 
-77 QKAASYVNNWASLEA
+77 
-92 MGDFVTD
+92 
-99 GTNGKT
+99 
-105 FDFDVDGILN
+105 
-115 GGKQQVIQI
+115 
-124 FNADYKYNIGKGT
+124 
-137 GGELIA
+137 
-143 NEITDFQ
+143 
-150 YVDDLNRP
+150 
-158 TTLAEATGVVFTN
+158 
-171 KRVDGSSEGPVTVG
+171 
-185 TTADNADP
+185 
-193 VERMDMET
+193 
-201 FRKITTN
+201 
-208 ALSDS
+208 
-213 YAIGRFNRNTQFETM
+213 
-228 TDLENAM
+228 
-235 VRAAVQEEAQ
+235 
-245 QKMNVGADPSK
+245 
-256 YRQFQVQVKAADTNE
+256 
-271 LDQIAEFLGMDAQTI
+271 
-286 RNAATK
+286 
-292 KAKSLQ
+292 
-298 DTPEDT
+298 
-304 AVQAEPDA
+304 
-312 ALVSELD
+312 
-319 SLRSTDDNGKVTFS
+319 TFS
-333 DPKRAQQILND
+333 DPKRAQKILND

-358 NSEGRKQQTDKAQS
+358 NSEGRKQQTDKA
-372 FTEIAGEQAEAAL
+372 EGLVEVAGEKAEAAL

-410 LAVRGGAAVLRGA
+410 LVVRGGVAVLRGA

-437 KKPTPSAPSTP
+437 KKPTPSAP
-448 KGGAVKQS
+448 KGGAAKQS
-456 REEIIATQNKNRAE
+456 REEIIATQNKRRAE
-470 AVFGKQPDKPVKP
+470 EVFGKQPEKPAKT
-483 PGRYNDLEISPT
+483 PGRFDGLELSPT

-506 YRQTAD
+506 YRQTAED
-512 EAEQQAP
+512 AEQQAP

-557 QFLQARGVNAS
+557 QFLQSRGINAR

-618 NFDQMQGTAIAAQ
+618 NFDQMQDTAIAAQ
-631 NADTSGRAEDRQE
+631 NAYTNERAEDRQE
-644 RERVDGNNKDARTAA
+644 RERVDGNIKDNRTAA
-659 EKRKDAMNKSQT
+659 DKRKDAMNESQT

-684 GGYTLDNQQIALN
+684 GGYTLDNQQRALN
-697 ATSLLWGQAANATSE
+697 ATSLLWGKAANATSE

-722 MEAIMIDMQAVNEQG
+722 MEAIMTDMQAVNEQG

-800 NLRRRYDAGIV
+800 NLRRRYDVGIV

-829 SEKNKGK
+829 AEKNKGK

>member
-22 KNADTNAYRKGVLD
+22 KNADNNSYRQGMLKLAEDENARQEELQAGK
-36 NQNAENKRKQDLHP
+36 
-50 GELKKQQWDIQ
+50 LKKQQSDIQ
-61 TSRITAED
+61 TSRITAEN
-69 AQDKQYET
+69 AQYEQYET
-77 QKAASYVNNWASLEA
+77 QKAASYVNSWARLES
-92 MGDFVTD
+92 MGDYVED
-99 GTNGKT
+99 GTNGNT
-105 FDFDVDGILN
+105 FDFNIDGILDD
-115 GGKQQVIQI
+115 GKQQVIQI

-158 TTLAEATGVVFTN
+158 TTRAEATGVVFTN

-193 VERMDMET
+193 IERMDMET

-213 YAIGRFNRNTQFETM
+213 YAVGRFNLNTQYEDM

-235 VRAAVQEEAQ
+235 VRAAVQETAH
-245 QKMNVGADPSK
+245 QKMDVGADPSK

-271 LDQIAEFLGMDAQTI
+271 LDEIAEFLGMDSQGI
-286 RNAATK
+286 RNAATE

-298 DTPEDT
+298 DTPKDT

-333 DPKRAQQILND
+333 DPKRAQKILND

-358 NSEGRKQQTDKAQS
+358 NSEGRKQQTDKAEG
-372 FTEIAGEQAEAAL
+372 FVEVAGEKAEAAL

-437 KKPTPSAPSTP
+437 KKPTPSAP
-448 KGGAVKQS
+448 KGGAAKQS
-456 REEIIATQNKNRAE
+456 REEIIATQNKRRAE
-470 AVFGKQPDKPVKP
+470 EVFGKQPEKPAKP
-483 PGRYNDLEISPT
+483 PGRFDGLELSPT

-506 YRQTAD
+506 YRQTAED
-512 EAEQQAP
+512 AEQRAP

-557 QFLQARGVNAS
+557 QFLQSRGINAR

-618 NFDQMQGTAIAAQ
+618 NFDQMQDTAIAAQ
-631 NADTSGRAEDRQE
+631 NAYTNERAEDRQE
-644 RERVDGNNKDARTAA
+644 RERVDGNIKDNRTAA
-659 EKRKDAMNKSQT
+659 DKRKDAMNESQT

-684 GGYTLDNQQIALN
+684 GGYTLDNQQRALN
-697 ATSLLWGQAANATSE
+697 ATSLLWGKAANATSE

-722 MEAIMIDMQAVNEQG
+722 MEAIMTDMQAVNEQG

-829 SEKNKGK
+829 AEKNKGK